1 MPRKKKKFLPNVFL
15 PFIIVGALTLVFAL
29 FKFTASETEH
39 VYVKIKVSQG
49 FWWASS
55 VKPNIWYA
63 QAIKKGDIEYDL
75 LRKPIAEILEVRYY
89 PFFSETQQ
97 TEDKYD
103 IYLKVKLTA
112 NYDNRKEQ
120 YIFKRSSVVVGSPIE
135 LETLSSQISGTVI
148 EVSESEFED
157 KYVEKVITLVKE
169 EGFSN
174 NSPYLFNS
182 IKVGDK
188 YFDGEGVVFE
198 ILDKKLQRTT
208 LLVSDQLGNIYTR
221 QSPSMQNIIIKAKVV
236 VKEIDGLIFFGEE
249 KLLTSGNSL
258 VISLPSFKLDE
269 DFIIG
274 DIK

>member
-1 MPRKKKKFLPNVFL
+1 MAKKKKKFPPNVFL
-15 PFIIVGALTLVFAL
+15 PFIIIGALTLVFAL
-29 FKFTASETEH
+29 FKFTTSETEH

-55 VKPNIWYA
+55 AKPNIWYA
-63 QAIKKGDIEYDL
+63 QAIKKGDVEYDL

-89 PFFSETQQ
+89 PFFSEAQQ

-112 NYDNRKEQ
+112 SYDNRKEQ

-157 KYVEKVITLVKE
+157 KYIEKVITLVKE

-174 NSPYLFNS
+174 NNPYLFNS

-198 ILDKKLQRTT
+198 ILDKKLQKTT

-236 VKEIDGLIFFGEE
+236 VKEINGLIFFGEE
-249 KLLTSGNSL
+249 KLLTSGDSL